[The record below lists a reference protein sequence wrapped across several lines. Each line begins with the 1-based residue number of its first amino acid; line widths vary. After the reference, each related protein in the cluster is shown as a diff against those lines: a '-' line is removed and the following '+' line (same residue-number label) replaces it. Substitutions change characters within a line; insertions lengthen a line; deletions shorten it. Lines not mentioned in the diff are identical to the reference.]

1 MAFYGSTRG
10 GPLFEGAVMSTDPG
24 DGWEPKYRAT
34 IVPDKKNEWDGGTLG
49 PDMTEE
55 ELIQFIR
62 DYGICNGIRDLTDAA
77 NALDKIRKRRE

>member
-1 MAFYGSTRG
+1 MTIWVDGRRNNDVESVTTVS
-10 GPLFEGAVMSTDPG
+10 GPLM
-24 DGWEPKYRAT
+24 YRAT
-34 IVPDKKNEWDGGTLG
+34 IVPDKKTEWDGGTLV

>member
-1 MAFYGSTRG
+1 MAFYGSTG
-10 GPLFEGAVMSTDPG
+10 NGPLYDGKVVSTMDR
-24 DGWEPKYRAT
+24 YRAT

>member
-1 MAFYGSTRG
+1 MAFYGSTG
-10 GPLFEGAVMSTDPG
+10 NGPLYDGKVASTMDR
-24 DGWEPKYRAT
+24 YRET
-34 IVPDKKNEWDGGTLG
+34 IVPDKKIEWDGGTLV

-77 NALDKIRKRRE
+77 NALDKIRKRRG